1 MDIDLQPIY
10 QSEFNSFSDDND
22 YSNFSLRSKRYWAG
36 VRVKEAEAAAK
47 SAEAARLLAQAK
59 AVQQAAADASL
70 IAIQNAKTAAAQAAA
85 AAAQAEAAAQQAK
98 AAEAERILSEKK
110 TATGSVTADVE
121 QKAAEVKSATDIK
134 QAELTTQA
142 LQTDVSGQKTKQTAM
157 YVGGALIIV
166 AIFYYISKK

>member
-10 QSEFNSFSDDND
+10 QSEFNSFADDSN
-22 YSNFSLRSKRYWAG
+22 YSNFDFRGKKYWAD
-36 VRVKEAEAAAK
+36 VRAKEAEAAAK
-47 SAEAARLLAQAK
+47 SAEATRLLAQAK
-59 AVQQAAADASL
+59 AVEQAAADASM
-70 IAIQNAKTAAAQAAA
+70 IAAENTRQAAAQAQAA
-85 AAAQAEAAAQQAK
+85 EEQSK
-98 AAEAERILSEKK
+98 AAEAQRILAEKQ
-110 TATGSVTADVE
+110 TATGSVTADVQ

-166 AIFYYISKK
+166 AIFYYIYKK